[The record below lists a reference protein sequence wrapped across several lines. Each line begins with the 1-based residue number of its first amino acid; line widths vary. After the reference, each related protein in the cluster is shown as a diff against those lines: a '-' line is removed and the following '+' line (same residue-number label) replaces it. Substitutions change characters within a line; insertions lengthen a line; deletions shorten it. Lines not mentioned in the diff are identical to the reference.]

1 MTQSSLAKELA
12 SLAESSQ
19 NRSLAARLRDVFPE
33 IEHALQ
39 KGVSRGTILE
49 ALQSDGMD
57 ISMKTFESALYR
69 MRKAKLVSQ
78 NKKLNNDETTHTNGN
93 ISTKPAERHAA
104 KSKEAP
110 LRLKPM
116 TPADFQ
122 KIRDNVNNMDLDA
135 LIKGKAIIHTE
146 PKTP

>member
-1 MTQSSLAKELA
+1 MTQSSLAKELK

-39 KGVSRGTILE
+39 KGVSRSTILD
-49 ALQSDGMD
+49 ALQRDGMD

-69 MRKAKLVSQ
+69 MRKAKLPYQ
-78 NKKLNNDETTHTNGN
+78 TDKPHKDEITSSNGSTSTNPTECHTGK
-93 ISTKPAERHAA
+93 T
-104 KSKEAP
+104 KEAP
-110 LRLKPM
+110 VRLKPM

-122 KIRDNVNNMDLDA
+122 KIRDDVNNMDLDA
-135 LIKGKAIIHTE
+135 LIKGKGIIHTE
-146 PKTP
+146 PKKA